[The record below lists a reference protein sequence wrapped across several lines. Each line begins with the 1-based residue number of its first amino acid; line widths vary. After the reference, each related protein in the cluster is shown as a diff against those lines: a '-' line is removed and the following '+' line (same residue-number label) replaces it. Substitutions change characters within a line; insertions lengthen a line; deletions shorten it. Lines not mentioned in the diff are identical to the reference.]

1 MGWIEKRLRTTLI
14 IPLVRRLLTMQTIS
28 GFSYF
33 ILHQRSRRPRH
44 QHQRNYKMNHLTPE
58 IGKLMDQMRSNINV
72 HRLDSLSI
80 LKEAK
85 AQNISINLDQMR
97 LLVMREGK
105 TSGLICRP
113 DFIPAFI
120 ASYLKDS
127 TPKTILDCWA
137 GMGEML
143 SPLVQ
148 KFEPSVA
155 IGINKLM
162 SEHEAAN
169 LLHGDKTIDWKLGEP
184 LQLLD
189 EMDTRFD
196 VVVGCLPIGCPP
208 TSLTLSWDNNLINL
222 HDDLGNILLL
232 KACQLL
238 EPEGVGFFIV
248 SSSFLREQRQR
259 KVYTHL
265 EQFGFFIDA
274 ALSLPRGT
282 FAPVTQIESLLLIIR
297 KQKPLR
303 LFVGELKSDQTSNVL
318 LQNLKTRKRG
328 KTLQLG
334 TLVDSTSFR
343 SFSTLVAEYEIKEL
357 AKGLGLSPTLLSKIC
372 TSINLPKRIE
382 GEEFSDLPNAVYLPI
397 IGRAPAVYSLFNLKI
412 KPQNYIQ
419 LVLNPNN
426 AIAEYVANFLNT
438 ALGQKIRESSVS
450 GTFIPK
456 INKSQL
462 VNAAFYLPQIE
473 IQSEII
479 GVQSIITDLS
489 TQLETLQR
497 KLWSHPQRYK
507 ETQKAVG
514 SLNHV
519 DDFVAWVESLPFPL
533 ASILWAY
540 HADNN
545 VKDKIDH
552 LFLFFEALSQFTA
565 VVMLSAYAA
574 ADKAF
579 YIKHSGAWREQDS
592 KSKYKD
598 WVLKS
603 TFGGW
608 INLGRN
614 LAKTTRTLKEDK
626 NNKERL
632 LELFGRPE
640 HDFLEMLTNKEIF
653 NELDEI
659 NKHRNEW
666 KGHGGAANSQEYTRR
681 LTLLESNLAKVRQ
694 VITNNWE
701 TALLLLPDSS
711 KYNGGVYDYQV
722 KAVKGTR
729 TPFKKTMVKTL
740 APMDDEKLYLLHA
753 NQQTPVKLLP
763 FIRMLA
769 SPEKEQNAC
778 YFYNRQDGKKVR
790 WVSYHFDSQPEV
802 YGPAEEVTSAIS
814 LICPPEDNTEN
825 SLP

>member
-1 MGWIEKRLRTTLI
+1 MSN
-14 IPLVRRLLTMQTIS
+14 V
-28 GFSYF
+28 
-33 ILHQRSRRPRH
+33 
-44 QHQRNYKMNHLTPE
+44 TPE
-58 IGKLMDQMRSNINV
+58 IRKLTDQMRSKG
-72 HRLDSLSI
+72 HRPDALSI

-85 AQNISINLDQMR
+85 AQNIPIDLEQMR
-97 LLVMREGK
+97 LLVMQEGK
-105 TSGLICRP
+105 ASGLIFRP

-120 ASYLKDS
+120 ASYLQDS
-127 TPKTILDCWA
+127 APQTILDCWA
-137 GMGEML
+137 GIGGML

-148 KFEPSVA
+148 RFEPSVA
-155 IGINKLM
+155 IGINQHI

-189 EMDTRFD
+189 EIDTRFD
-196 VVVGCLPIGCPP
+196 VVVGCPPFACPP

-232 KACQLL
+232 KTCQLL

-248 SSSFLREQRQR
+248 SSSFLREQRER

-265 EQFGFFIDA
+265 EHFGLFIDA
-274 ALSLPRGT
+274 ALSLPSGT
-282 FAPVTQIESLLLIIR
+282 FAPLTQIESLLLIIR
-297 KQKPLR
+297 RQKPLR

-318 LQNLKTRKRG
+318 LQNLKARKRG
-328 KTLQLG
+328 KTFQLG

-357 AKGLGLSPTLLSKIC
+357 AKGLGLSPTPLSEIC
-372 TSINLPKRIE
+372 TAINLPKRIE

-419 LVLNPNN
+419 LVLNPNK

-438 ALGQKIRESSVS
+438 ALGQKIRESLVS

-473 IQSEII
+473 IQSKIV

-489 TQLETLQR
+489 TQLDSLQR
-497 KLWSHPQRYK
+497 KLWNHPQRYK
-507 ETQKAVG
+507 EMQKDVG
-514 SLNHV
+514 LLNHV
-519 DDFVAWVESLPFPL
+519 DNFETWVESLPFPL

-579 YIKHSGAWREQDS
+579 YMKHSGAWREQDS
-592 KSKYKD
+592 KSKFKD

-614 LAKTTRTLKEDK
+614 LAKTTRRLKEDK
-626 NNKERL
+626 KNKERL

-653 NELDEI
+653 NELDAI

-711 KYNGGVYDYQV
+711 KYSGGIYDYQV
-722 KAVKGTR
+722 KELKGTR
-729 TPFKKTMVKTL
+729 TPFKKIMVKTRYV
-740 APMDDEKLYLLHA
+740 MEDEKLYLLHA
-753 NQQTPVKLLP
+753 NQQTPVELVP
-763 FIRMLA
+763 FVRMLA
-769 SPEKEQNAC
+769 SPNKEQNAC
-778 YFYNRQDGKKVR
+778 YFYNRQEGNKVR

-802 YGPAEEVTSAIS
+802 YRSAEEVTSAIS

>member
-1 MGWIEKRLRTTLI
+1 MSD
-14 IPLVRRLLTMQTIS
+14 V
-28 GFSYF
+28 
-33 ILHQRSRRPRH
+33 
-44 QHQRNYKMNHLTPE
+44 TPE
-58 IGKLMDQMRSNINV
+58 IWKLAAQMRSKG
-72 HRLDSLSI
+72 HRPDALSI

-85 AQNISINLDQMR
+85 AQNISIDLDQMH
-97 LLVMREGK
+97 LLIMQEGK

-127 TPKTILDCWA
+127 TPQTILDCWA
-137 GMGEML
+137 GIGGML

-148 KFEPSVA
+148 RFEPSVA
-155 IGINKLM
+155 IGINQLI

-189 EMDTRFD
+189 EIDTRFD
-196 VVVGCLPIGCPP
+196 VVVGCPPFGWKP
-208 TSLTLSWDNNLINL
+208 TSLTLSWDNNSINL
-222 HDDLGNILLL
+222 HDYLGNILLL

-248 SSSFLREQRQR
+248 SSSFLREQKER

-265 EQFGFFIDA
+265 EQFGLFVDA
-274 ALSLPRGT
+274 ALSLPSGT
-282 FAPVTQIESLLLIIR
+282 FAPVTQIESLLVIIR

-318 LQNLKTRKRG
+318 LQNLKARKRG

-343 SFSTLVAEYEIKEL
+343 SFSTLIAEYEVKEM
-357 AKGLGLSPTLLSKIC
+357 AKGLGLSPTPLSEIC
-372 TSINLPKRIE
+372 TAINLPKRIE
-382 GEEFSDLPNAVYLPI
+382 GEEFSNLPNAVYLPI
-397 IGRAPAVYSLFNLKI
+397 IGRAPAVDSLFNLKI

-419 LVLNPNN
+419 LVLNPNK

-438 ALGQKIRESSVS
+438 ALGQKIRESLVS
-450 GTFIPK
+450 GTSIPK
-456 INKSQL
+456 ITESQL

-497 KLWSHPQRYK
+497 KLWNHPQRYK
-507 ETQKAVG
+507 ETQKDVG

-533 ASILWAY
+533 SSILWAY
-540 HADNN
+540 YADNN

-574 ADKAF
+574 DKAF
-579 YIKHSGAWREQDS
+579 YIKHSGAWIEQYS

-598 WVLKS
+598 WILKS
-603 TFGGW
+603 TFKGW
-608 INLGRN
+608 VILGKN
-614 LAKTTRTLKEDK
+614 LAKKTRTLKEDK

-653 NELDEI
+653 NELDAI
-659 NKHRNEW
+659 TTRRNEW
-666 KGHGGAANSQEYTRR
+666 KGHGGAANYQEYTRR
-681 LTLLESNLAKVRQ
+681 LTLLESHLAKVRQ

-701 TALLLLPDSS
+701 TALVLLPDSS
-711 KYNGGVYDYQV
+711 KYSGGVYDYQV
-722 KAVKGTR
+722 KTLKGTR
-729 TPFKKTMVKTL
+729 TPFKKTMVKTM
-740 APMDDEKLYLLHA
+740 APMEDEKLYLLHT
-753 NQQTPVKLLP
+753 NQQTPVELLP
-763 FIRMLA
+763 FVRMLA
-769 SPEKEQNAC
+769 SPEQEQNAC
-778 YFYNRQDGKKVR
+778 YFYNRQEGNKVR

-802 YGPAEEVTSAIS
+802 YRPAEEVTSAIS
-814 LICPPEDNTEN
+814 LIYPPEDNTES